1 MLDEI
6 PLSEAESMSDDYYL
20 LQNKFDVVIPSKYLC
35 GETGNEGIGY
45 NLQMKTEAYRNL
57 LLAGAGNDQ
66 SEAEFISQLL
76 STSSVSME
84 ESGDASWVMYNFYNI
99 PAIGALNTLSG
110 LEYKVVLAENSMISH
125 LTEAQKEIK

>member
-6 PLSEAESMSDDYYL
+6 PVSEAESMSDDYYL
-20 LQNKFDVVIPSKYLC
+20 LQNKFDVVIPSKYFC
-35 GETGNEGIGY
+35 GETGNYGVGY
-45 NLQMKTEAYRNL
+45 NVQMKTESYRNL
-57 LLAGAGNDQ
+57 LLAAAGNDE
-66 SEAEFISQLL
+66 SEAEFIRQLL

-84 ESGDASWVMYNFYNI
+84 ESGDVSWVMYYFYNI

-125 LTEAQKEIK
+125 LTEDHTETK